1 MKWTPYE
8 IAVAGVTVAIVLAML
23 AAVATEGSQTSSLV
37 CDEPR
42 IIAVTETATGVV
54 VLCGGVEG
62 EP

>member
-8 IAVAGVTVAIVLAML
+8 IVVAIVTVAIVLAML
-23 AAVATEGSQTSSLV
+23 AVVAAEGPQTSSLV

-42 IIAVTETATGVV
+42 IITVTETATGVV
-54 VLCGGVEG
+54 VLCGSVEG